1 MKKFFTL
8 SAGLLSFFTSPL
20 SAQGFYSIDTI
31 QQIEIKFYQAN
42 WDYILD
48 TSKQG
53 ADGYIITEWV
63 KINGIQYDSAGVKY
77 KGNSSYNPTN
87 AKNPLHIELDYVKN
101 QDYQGYKDIKLAN
114 GYHEPSFIR
123 EALSYE
129 ILRKYMAAPLSNF
142 ASVTING
149 QYMGLYA
156 NSEAIT
162 KTFVDKHFFS
172 NDNSFFFSDNPGGNL
187 RYKGPDS
194 TLYYSV
200 YTIKSDYGWADLLN
214 FCSTL
219 KTNPGIIENIL
230 DVDRT
235 LWMLAFT
242 NVLVALDSYIGQ
254 PSHNY
259 YLYEDH
265 HGRFNPI
272 VWDLNG
278 SFGIFNKPGV
288 VPPLS
293 IQQMQALS
301 LNLHTNDSL
310 WPLVKQILSV
320 PRYKK
325 MYIAH
330 ARTMVDEN
338 FADSSYYFSALY
350 CQSVIDTA
358 MQSDPNKFYTYQEF
372 LNNINTTVVDSDG
385 KVITGI
391 TELMEA
397 RKNFL
402 NGTTEFQNTPPALTG
417 IQPSDTFPLLNSTIY
432 ITAQVSN
439 ATAVFCGLRSS
450 VMDKFT
456 RTQMFDDGLH
466 GDGTAGDGNYGVD
479 VTVTSAEIHYY
490 IYAENNSAGIFS
502 PPRAEH
508 EWYTVTSDYATVNAG
523 EIVINELL
531 AVNTFTQANGTGNFG
546 DWVELYNNTS
556 GTISLN
562 NLNLSDDIA
571 NPTKW
576 QFPEG
581 VVILPNDYII
591 VWADNDVFSNELHCG
606 YKLSGNGEQLILSYA
621 NGKIID
627 SLTYPLQTSDIT
639 WGRYPNGTGNFGFL
653 QPTFSAANS
662 LLSIDNIVA
671 ENRIFIYPNPASD
684 FVFLGNNFSKVWNFG
699 KVVTV
704 SMINIFGEVTV
715 SETFKKGEQIKIDVR
730 NLSPGIYFIVLNDGQ
745 SFRAGKIVIERR

>member
-1 MKKFFTL
+1 MKKLFTPL
-8 SAGLLSFFTSPL
+8 LWLLSFYASSL
-20 SAQGFYSIDTI
+20 SAQGFYSIDSI

-53 ADGYIITEWV
+53 ADGYLIAEWV
-63 KINGIQYDSAGVKY
+63 RINGIQYDSAGVKY
-77 KGNSSYNPTN
+77 KGNSSYNPAN
-87 AKNPLHIELDYVKN
+87 DKNPLHIELNYVKN

-129 ILRKYMAAPLSNF
+129 ILGKYMAAPLSNF
-142 ASVTING
+142 AGVTING

-156 NSEAIT
+156 SSEAIT
-162 KTFVDKHFFS
+162 KTFVDKRFYS
-172 NDNSFFFSDNPGGNL
+172 NDHSFFFCDNPGGNL

-194 TLYYSV
+194 ALYYSI
-200 YTIKSDYGWADLLN
+200 YTIKSGNGWADLLN
-214 FCSTL
+214 LCSTL
-219 KTNPGIIENIL
+219 KMNPGMIENIL

-235 LWMLAFT
+235 LWMFAFT

-259 YLYEDH
+259 YLYQDH

-278 SFGIFNKPGV
+278 SFGIFNKPGAA
-288 VPPLS
+288 PPLS
-293 IQQMQALS
+293 IPQMQSLS
-301 LNLHTNDSL
+301 PDLHISDSL

-320 PRYKK
+320 PGYKK

-330 ARTMVDEN
+330 AKTIVEEN
-338 FADSSYYFSALY
+338 FADSSYYFNALY
-350 CQSVIDTA
+350 YQSVIDTA
-358 MQSDPNKFYTYQEF
+358 IQGDPNKFYTYQEF

-397 RKNFL
+397 RKIFL
-402 NGTTEFQNTPPALTG
+402 NGTAEFQAAPPALTG
-417 IQPSDTFPLLNSTIY
+417 IQSSDTFPLLNSIIY

-439 ATAVFCGLRSS
+439 ATAVFCGLRNS

-456 RTQMFDDGLH
+456 RVQMFDDGLH

-479 VTVTSAEIHYY
+479 ITVTSPEIQYY

-508 EWYTVTSDYATVNAG
+508 EWFAVTSDYATVNAG
-523 EIVINELL
+523 EIVINEML
-531 AVNTFTQANGTGNFG
+531 AVNTAGQANGLGNFN
-546 DWVELYNNTS
+546 DWVEFYNNTS
-556 GTISLN
+556 GTLSLN
-562 NLNLSDDIA
+562 NLYLSDNIVSPA
-571 NPTKW
+571 KW

-581 VVILPNDYII
+581 TVILPDDYLI
-591 VWADNDVFSNELHCG
+591 VWADNDVFSNELHSG
-606 YKLSGNGEQLILSYA
+606 YKLSGSGEQLILSYA

-627 SLTYPLQTSDIT
+627 SLSFPVQSPDIA

-662 LLSIDNIVA
+662 LLSIENMVA
-671 ENRIFIYPNPASD
+671 ENGIFIYPNPASE
-684 FVFLGNNFSKVWNFG
+684 FVFSGNNFSNAPNAG
-699 KVVTV
+699 EVVTAAI
-704 SMINIFGEVTV
+704 MNILGE
-715 SETFKKGEQIKIDVR
+715 ELEAATFKKGEQIKMDVR

-745 SFRAGKIVIERR
+745 SVRAEKIVIER